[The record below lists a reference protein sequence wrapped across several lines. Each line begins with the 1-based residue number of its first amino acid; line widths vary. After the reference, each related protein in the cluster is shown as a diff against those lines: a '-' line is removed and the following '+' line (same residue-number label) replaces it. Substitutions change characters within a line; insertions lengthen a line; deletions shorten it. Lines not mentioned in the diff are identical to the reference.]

1 MLALDGSSLAE
12 QLVMEEAKRLR
23 LVDRQAPGGCILPS
37 GLIKVEEVFGK
48 AKASQVPNRPPR
60 RRLHPAARAR
70 ALDAFA
76 TSRYADVLARRGN
89 LPWLTPPAR
98 CSKKPSQDRCSS

>member
-48 AKASQVPNRPPR
+48 AKASQVPDRPP
-60 RRLHPAARAR
+60 
-70 ALDAFA
+70 
-76 TSRYADVLARRGN
+76 S
-89 LPWLTPPAR
+89 TPPT
-98 CSKKPSQDRCSS
+98 PSGTRPSSRRICH